1 MTAEIVEN
9 GQTVVENC
17 SGASL
22 ADDNVFSDISFQ
34 LAVEEFELLE
44 IFDYD

>member
-1 MTAEIVEN
+1 MAAEIVEN

-17 SGASL
+17 SGASI

-44 IFDYD
+44 ILDYD